1 MHISEGTVSNIATQ
15 MIRFVLRTV
24 YLFVQ
29 KYEMLVHR
37 NGELDYR
44 CYYYSPA
51 LKKWGCTGFACPSVT
66 P

>member
-37 NGELDYR
+37 NGELD
-44 CYYYSPA
+44 
-51 LKKWGCTGFACPSVT
+51 
-66 P
+66 